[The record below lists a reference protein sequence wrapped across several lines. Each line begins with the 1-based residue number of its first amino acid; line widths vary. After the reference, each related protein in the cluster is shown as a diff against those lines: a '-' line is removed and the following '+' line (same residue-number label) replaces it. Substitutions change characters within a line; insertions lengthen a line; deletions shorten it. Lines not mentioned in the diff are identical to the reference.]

1 MTGSGQ
7 SERARVVI
15 AGGGIAGLEAL
26 LALNDLAADSLDLT
40 LVAPEPDFVYKPLTV
55 DEPFSQTPA
64 ERRELEPLARELGA
78 RFVQQPLAA
87 VRPDDRVVALGDGS
101 ELEYDALAVCV
112 GGRVRPVYTE
122 AVTFWATNERLEI
135 RDLLEQAAASAS
147 KRLAFVVPPGVTWS
161 LPLYE
166 LALMSEREARI
177 AGSGE
182 VELLLVTP
190 ESAPLVLFGEQASQ
204 AVAELLKARGIGV
217 RAGAHVSE
225 ADGGLWI
232 TPGHERLVAGA
243 AIALPVI
250 DGPAIPG
257 LPVDE
262 GGFIPI
268 DEHARVKGADGVYA
282 AGDGTSFPIKQ
293 GGIGTQ
299 QADAAAEHIAAR
311 FAGQLDPRPFRPVL
325 RGKLITGDET
335 LSMLAN
341 VAGGAGEGVATV
353 DYLWWPPHKVSGRY
367 LAPYLVGATPYQDP
381 EPPGR
386 SLDVEVALPTEWHRE
401 PMALD
406 PYGPPPDG

>member
-1 MTGSGQ
+1 M
-7 SERARVVI
+7 
-15 AGGGIAGLEAL
+15 
-26 LALNDLAADSLDLT
+26 
-40 LVAPEPDFVYKPLTV
+40 
-55 DEPFSQTPA
+55 
-64 ERRELEPLARELGA
+64 
-78 RFVQQPLAA
+78 
-87 VRPDDRVVALGDGS
+87 
-101 ELEYDALAVCV
+101 
-112 GGRVRPVYTE
+112 RPVYTE

-177 AGSGE
+177 AGTGE

-204 AVAELLKARGIGV
+204 AVAELLEARGIGV

-225 ADGGLWI
+225 ADGDLWI
-232 TPGHERLVAGA
+232 TPGHEPLVAGA

-250 DGPAIPG
+250 DGPAIAG
-257 LPVDE
+257 LPIAE

-268 DEHARVKGADGVYA
+268 TNTRASRAPTVYA

-311 FAGQLDPRPFRPVL
+311 LAGHLDPRPFRPVL

-335 LSMLAN
+335 FSMLAD
-341 VAGGAGEGVATV
+341 VAGGAGEGVATA

-367 LAPYLVGATPYQDP
+367 LAPYLVGATPCPDP

-386 SLDVEVALPTEWHRE
+386 SLEVEVALPTEWHRE

-406 PYGPPPDG
+406 PYGPSPDG